1 LLREV
6 FGVACG
12 SVDFAEAI
20 RQRLREKEDADRA
33 SGGRARALVFQERN
47 LTRINSMAAHPI
59 RSVAVPKHPTQHFVE
74 VDVRLGMRKEVAMQL
89 ADDQAIEQEVNRR
102 LAEYERWVAREERA
116 NGKGWFN
123 AGK

>member
-1 LLREV
+1 
-6 FGVACG
+6 
-12 SVDFAEAI
+12 VDFAEAI

-47 LTRINSMAAHPI
+47 LTRTNSMAAHPI
-59 RSVAVPKHPTQHFVE
+59 RSVVVPKHPTQYFLE
-74 VDVRLGMRKEVAMQL
+74 VDISLAMRREVALGL
-89 ADDQAIEQEVNRR
+89 ADEQTIEQEVNRR
-102 LAEYERWVAREERA
+102 IAEHERWVAREERA